1 MDSESSSDED
11 FGGFNNEDVQLA
23 TRRLVAQDD
32 TSESEYSEPDISS
45 DSDSESGSETNNIPD
60 LRENPIDWTENL
72 QQIHVPAFTRDSG
85 PSLPSDWNPHSTP
98 REYFQLFFTD
108 ELLHNIVLITNQ
120 YAKLWI
126 LKKHTSQPNYVDNEW
141 AFDGSDDIT
150 YEELCAYLGCNIIMS
165 VNPYRQIKHLFSS
178 DPYLA
183 NSGIRNVFTLKRF
196 SKIGHY
202 FCISDKS
209 MEPPRDSDSYDK
221 LYKVRPIVEQLNH
234 LFPKYY
240 RFTSHMAIDES
251 SVKTKSKDAMRQFM
265 ANKPCRFGFR
275 IWSRCSSTNPQRPY
289 LFQFEPYLG
298 KKYTKVSQHG
308 LFFDVVN
315 KLTQSIRGSNATI
328 FTDSA
333 YMSCK
338 LFMFLYRHNIL
349 ATGTAHHN
357 SIGLHPYVKSP
368 PKKMARGEFKNFQ
381 SETNRNLTCCVWKD
395 TKAVWFLSTQSDP
408 TITCSALRRIGGEY
422 HRIHQ
427 PLIASNYAS
436 HYKAVDQF
444 DYSATKYTI
453 ARRAYRPWLY
463 LYNFCLQAAIV
474 NAYILYMETNIEA
487 KPKKFSQCDFRLL
500 LGKQLI
506 GGFTSR
512 KIEPTYKPLFVGPD
526 IATPQLVNHENCKI
540 AIARGRNCRL
550 HKKKLV

>member
-1 MDSESSSDED
+1 MDSDSSSDGD
-11 FGGFNNEDVQLA
+11 FEGFNNEDVQVV

-32 TSESEYSEPDISS
+32 TSESEYIDPDIAS
-45 DSDSESGSETNNIPD
+45 DSYSESGSETDDVPD
-60 LRENPIDWTENL
+60 LQENPIDWTENL
-72 QQIHVPAFTRDSG
+72 QQIHVPVFTCDSG
-85 PSLPSDWNPHSTP
+85 PSLPSYWNPHSTP
-98 REYFQLFFTD
+98 HEYFQLFFTD
-108 ELLHNIVLITNQ
+108 ELLHNIVPFTNQ

-126 LKKHTSQPNYVDNEW
+126 LKKCTSQPNYVDNEW
-141 AFDGSDDIT
+141 SFDSSDDVT
-150 YEELCAYLGCNIIMS
+150 YEELCAYLGCNIVMS
-165 VNPYRQIKHLFSS
+165 VTPYRQLKHLSSS
-178 DPYLA
+178 DPYLT

-202 FCISDKS
+202 FCISNKS

-221 LYKVRPIVEQLNH
+221 LYKVRLIVEQLNH

-251 SVKTKSKDAMRQFM
+251 SVKTKSKDAMQMFM
-265 ANKPCRFGFR
+265 ANKPAHFVFC
-275 IWSRCSSTNPQRPY
+275 IWSPCSSTNPQRPY

-298 KKYTKVSQHG
+298 KKYMKVSKHG

-315 KLTQSIRGSNATI
+315 RLTQSICGSNATI

-333 YMSCK
+333 YSSCK
-338 LFMFLYRHNIL
+338 VFMFLYKHNIL
-349 ATGTAHHN
+349 PTGTSHHN

-368 PKKMARGEFKNFQ
+368 PKKMAKGEFKIFQ
-381 SETNRNLTCCVWKD
+381 SEMNQNLTCCVWKD
-395 TKAVWFLSTQSDP
+395 TKTVLFLSTQSDP
-408 TITCSALRRIGGEY
+408 TITCPALHRVGGEY

-453 ARRAYRPWLY
+453 ARKAYRLWLY
-463 LYNFCLQAAIV
+463 LYNFCVQASIV
-474 NAYILYMETNIEA
+474 NAYILYMETNTEP
-487 KPKKFSQCDFRLL
+487 KPKKFTQSDFRLL

-512 KIEPTYKPLFVGPD
+512 KVESTYKPLFVGPD
-526 IATPQLVNHENCKI
+526 ITIPQ
-540 AIARGRNCRL
+540 
-550 HKKKLV
+550 